1 MCHAA
6 NFACCC
12 RSMGG
17 HVVIDYI
24 YYLPFYCV
32 LLPLFSVKESLL
44 GRQPSVKAL
53 AMTTENL
60 IEWLSTIK
68 LSKYAKI
75 FEEEKMNGELL
86 ATCDVEALKELGIRN
101 GLDCR
106 KIILQFRKIE

>member
-1 MCHAA
+1 MLLQ
-6 NFACCC
+6 
-12 RSMGG
+12 
-17 HVVIDYI
+17 IDGCSCSDRL
-24 YYLPFYCV
+24 YYLPFYCI
-32 LLPLFSVKESLL
+32 LLPLFSVKEFLL

-75 FEEEKMNGELL
+75 FAEEKMNGELL
-86 ATCDVEALKELGIRN
+86 ATCNVEALKELGIRN